1 MDRRKGLPSPADK
14 VVTTMN
20 IYKKKRII
28 ILFLLPAVLG
38 MAVFV
43 YYPLIQSLW
52 NSLFEW
58 NLFSSDKSWVGLENY
73 RSIFTD
79 GNIWITLRNNVLYA
93 VISVICQVLIA
104 MVLAACL
111 EEVFMRK
118 FQPFFRTILFLPSL
132 ISMTVV
138 AILWKAIFNPNTG
151 LLNAFIHAIGFT
163 DITPQWIG
171 DANIAIFC
179 CIFISQ
185 WQGMGYCM
193 LLDLIGI
200 QKIPAELYEAAR
212 IDGAGT
218 VKRFFYITLPMGKES
233 MLVTSL
239 IIVIG
244 SFKLFTEIQVLTGG
258 GPGRA
263 TEVLATAM
271 YRAAFTNDK
280 MGLGSAYAILIFV
293 ITMILSLIQ
302 LKVSRSGQE

>member
-1 MDRRKGLPSPADK
+1 MKMYR
-14 VVTTMN
+14 N
-20 IYKKKRII
+20 KKII
-28 ILFLLPAVLG
+28 ITFLAPTIIGLTL
-38 MAVFV
+38 FV
-43 YYPLIQSLW
+43 YYPLVKSIL
-52 NSLFEW
+52 NSFYEW
-58 NLFSSDKSWVGLENY
+58 TLFSSDKKWIGLGNFIEIITGEN
-73 RSIFTD
+73 I
-79 GNIWITLRNNVLYA
+79 GLILKNNTLYA

-111 EEVFMRK
+111 EEAFMRK
-118 FQPFFRTILFLPSL
+118 FQPFFRSILFMPSL

-138 AILWKAIFNPNTG
+138 AILWKNIFNPNTG
-151 LLNAFIHAIGFT
+151 ILNSLIHAIGFT
-163 DITPQWIG
+163 DVTPQWIG
-171 DANIAIFC
+171 DAHMAIFC

-185 WQGMGYCM
+185 WQGMGYCI

-200 QKIPAELYEAAR
+200 QKIPSALYDAAK
-212 IDGAGT
+212 IDGAGAL
-218 VKRFFYITLPMGKES
+218 KRFFYVTVPMAKES

-280 MGLGSAYAILIFV
+280 MGIGSAYAVIIFV
-293 ITMILSLIQ
+293 ITMTLSLIQ
-302 LKVSRSGQE
+302 MKVSKTGKE